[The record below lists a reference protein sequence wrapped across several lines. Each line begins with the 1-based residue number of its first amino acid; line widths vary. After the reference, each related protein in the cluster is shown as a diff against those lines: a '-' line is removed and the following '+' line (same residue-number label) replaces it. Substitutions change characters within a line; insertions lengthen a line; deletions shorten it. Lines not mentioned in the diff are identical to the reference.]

1 MTSQENKVALPTKL
15 SYGFGTAAYGIK
27 DNGFAYFLLLY
38 YNQVLGLPAEWVG
51 RAILVALIFDAISDP
66 LVGHI
71 SDNFHSRWGRR
82 HPFMYA
88 AAIPVGLSYLLIW
101 NPPSGLSQ
109 EMLWY
114 YLVGMAIFVRTMIT
128 LYEVPSTS
136 LVPDLSGNYDERTS
150 LLGYRYFFGWWGGLT
165 IACLAYIVFF
175 APTEEYPNG
184 FLNPE
189 GWQTYGMVAALIMF
203 IAILVSAV
211 GTHNRI
217 PYLKPPPPKRP
228 FDLHRT
234 AGEIKETLLNHSFLV
249 LFVASI
255 FFYLAAGLNAG
266 LNTYFNFYYW
276 EFTTTE
282 VLFLTMVVFI
292 SAGIALA
299 LAPNVSAKL
308 GKKRAIMLI
317 GTVAIVFAPVPYVLR
332 SMGMWPENG
341 TDTLLYGMMAFT
353 LFEVSLI
360 ISVQIL
366 IASMVADV
374 VEESELKT
382 ARRSEG
388 VFFAARSFAQKCVS
402 GLGIYFAS
410 IILGLISFPENAR
423 PGEVDPSVIYNLG
436 IVYAPMIFFIY
447 MIGLSIVMWYRIDR
461 STHEANLARL
471 NERAVTAAPMPAMAQ
486 SPSGTQTMAPPA
498 QKEMPSVPLGVTPAE
513 AKASPARPEKPKK

>member
-1 MTSQENKVALPTKL
+1 MVDQPRQVGLPTKL
-15 SYGFGTAAYGIK
+15 YYGFGSAAYGIK

-51 RAILVALIFDAISDP
+51 RAILIALVFDAISDP

-88 AAIPVGLSYLLIW
+88 AALPVGLSYLLIW
-101 NPPSGLSQ
+101 NPPSGMSQ

-136 LVPDLSGNYDERTS
+136 LVPDLSDNYDERTS

-165 IACLAYIVFF
+165 IACLAYVIFF
-175 APTEEYPNG
+175 APTEAYPNG

-189 GWQTYGMVAALIMF
+189 GWQAYGVVAAIIMF
-203 IAILVSAV
+203 VAILVSAI
-211 GTHNRI
+211 GTHDRI
-217 PYLKPPPPKRP
+217 PHLKPPPPKKA
-228 FDLHRT
+228 FNLIRT
-234 AGEIKETLLNHSFLV
+234 VSEIKETVSNNSFLV

-255 FFYLAAGLNAG
+255 FFYLAAGVNAG

-282 VLFLTMVVFI
+282 VLILTLLVFF
-292 SAGIALA
+292 SAAIALI
-299 LAPNVSAKL
+299 LAPRVSARV
-308 GKKRAIMLI
+308 GKKQAIMMI
-317 GTVAIVFAPVPYVLR
+317 GTVAISFAPLPYIAR
-332 SMGMWPENG
+332 SLNLWPDNN
-341 TDTLLYGMMAFT
+341 TDTLLIAMGAFT
-353 LFEVSLI
+353 LFEVALI

-382 ARRSEG
+382 SRRSEG
-388 VFFAARSFAQKCVS
+388 VFYAARSFAQKCVS

-410 IILGLISFPENAR
+410 IILGLISFPENAK
-423 PGEVDPSVIYNLG
+423 PGEVDAAVIYNLG
-436 IVYAPMIFFIY
+436 IVYAPMIFMLY
-447 MIGLSIVMWYRIDR
+447 LLGLSIITWYRIDR
-461 STHEANLARL
+461 VGHQANLQRL
-471 NERAVTAAPMPAMAQ
+471 SERTVAAAPLPAMAQ
-486 SPSGTQTMAPPA
+486 SGGAKIAPQDAFTDSPPQEAIESDNAVPEAAPA
-498 QKEMPSVPLGVTPAE
+498 
-513 AKASPARPEKPKK
+513 PEKKDH

>member
-1 MTSQENKVALPTKL
+1 MVDLPRQVGLPTKL
-15 SYGFGTAAYGIK
+15 YYGFGSAAYGIK

-51 RAILVALIFDAISDP
+51 RAILIALIFDAISDP

-71 SDNFHSRWGRR
+71 SDNFHSKWGRR

-88 AAIPVGLSYLLIW
+88 AAVPVGLSYLLIW
-101 NPPSGLSQ
+101 NPPSGMSQ

-114 YLVGMAIFVRTMIT
+114 YLIGMAIFVRTMIT

-136 LVPDLSGNYDERTS
+136 LVPDLSDNYDERTS

-175 APTEEYPNG
+175 APTDAYPNG

-189 GWQTYGMVAALIMF
+189 GWQAYGVVAAVIMF
-203 IAILVSAV
+203 VAILVSAI
-211 GTHNRI
+211 GTHDRI
-217 PYLKPPPPKRP
+217 PHLKPPPPKRP
-228 FDLHRT
+228 FELSRT
-234 AGEIKETLLNHSFLV
+234 VSELKETLANNSFLV

-255 FFYLAAGLNAG
+255 FFYLAAGVNAG

-282 VLFLTMVVFI
+282 VLLLTLLVFF
-292 SAGIALA
+292 SAAIALV
-299 LAPNVSAKL
+299 LAPRVSARY
-308 GKKRAIMLI
+308 GKKQAIMMI
-317 GTVAIVFAPVPYVLR
+317 GAVAIMFAPLPYISR
-332 SMGMWPENG
+332 SMGIWPDNN
-341 TDTLLYGMMAFT
+341 TDALLIAMGAFT
-353 LFEVSLI
+353 LFEVALI

-388 VFFAARSFAQKCVS
+388 VFYAARSFRAKMRVRIGNILCQHY
-402 GLGIYFAS
+402 LGS
-410 IILGLISFPENAR
+410 
-423 PGEVDPSVIYNLG
+423 D
-436 IVYAPMIFFIY
+436 
-447 MIGLSIVMWYRIDR
+447 
-461 STHEANLARL
+461 
-471 NERAVTAAPMPAMAQ
+471 
-486 SPSGTQTMAPPA
+486 
-498 QKEMPSVPLGVTPAE
+498 
-513 AKASPARPEKPKK
+513 